1 MVTGCLVVAVDF
13 LNGFRVVAIKLSCL
27 LYVQLCSCEDVV
39 GGCQGVAYWLC
50 LVCCYAVSRVFSVFA
65 KWFPNLLSEKSPV
78 SSGA

>member
-1 MVTGCLVVAVDF
+1 MEF
-13 LNGFRVVAIKLSCL
+13 LNGFRVVAIKLRCL

-65 KWFPNLLSEKSPV
+65 KWFLNLLSEKSPV